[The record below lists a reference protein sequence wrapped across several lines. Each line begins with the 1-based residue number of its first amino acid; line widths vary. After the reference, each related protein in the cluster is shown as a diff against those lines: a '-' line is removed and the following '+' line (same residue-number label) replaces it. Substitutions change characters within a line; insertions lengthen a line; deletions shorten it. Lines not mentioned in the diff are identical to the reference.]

1 MKDYE
6 KLAKTAFVNS
16 KEYQQLAERLRNKN
30 KKLIAASNGEFP
42 PMYLRKRTDYKKLK
56 KEVDEYA
63 EKDFF
68 GPTIYKLMQSQ
79 YPMTIA

>member
-30 KKLIAASNGEFP
+30 KKLIAASCSVNFF
-42 PMYLRKRTDYKKLK
+42 LNSDIKLF
-56 KEVDEYA
+56 YQRL
-63 EKDFF
+63 
-68 GPTIYKLMQSQ
+68 Y
-79 YPMTIA
+79 